1 VTVVTP
7 EGASATNPFILTETQ
22 ERELLAVHSQNKHR
36 ISIPRRPRWDK
47 TTTPELLDEKEKSS
61 FLEWRKSLVALEEQE
76 ALLLTPYERNLEVW
90 RQLWRVVER
99 ADLVIQIVDARNP
112 MLFRCEDLETYVKQ
126 VDPKKGNLLLV
137 NKADL
142 LSKTQ
147 RYYCCLLYKT
157 HSLKEN
163 YGLSI

>member
-1 VTVVTP
+1 MTVITP
-7 EGASATNPFILTETQ
+7 SSVSATNPFILTDAE
-22 ERELLAVHSQNKHR
+22 EKELLTIHSQNRHK
-36 ISIPRRPRWDK
+36 ISIPRRPHWDK
-47 TTTPELLDEKEKSS
+47 TTTPEQLDEREKLS

-76 ALLLTPYERNLEVW
+76 ELLLTPYERNLEVW

-99 ADLVIQIVDARNP
+99 SDLVVQIVDARNP

-126 VDPKKGNLLLV
+126 VDPNKQNLLLV

-147 RYYCCLLYKT
+147 RYFLF
-157 HSLKEN
+157 SL
-163 YGLSI
+163 S